1 MIGVQENINK
11 KPIPNP
17 HIINRPSD
25 SEEQI
30 EEKPNQ
36 NIENI
41 NGQDYIT
48 EVLNISKVKEGFYIG
63 DKLAAISIEVVV
75 QFKLTHIINATG
87 SQVINQWESIGMKY
101 LTLNWEE
108 SNNQILFD
116 PKDEI
121 ADKILFFVEDSFING
136 EGILAHSFKGKNR
149 VCIVVLI
156 YLMKKYKWSLKKSM
170 EYLKSKKQDVDIP
183 PYFLSQLI
191 KFESRLLQKGELTKD
206 IPWSFEN
213 LKDPE
218 EKLLRNTYMNGIN
231 TKKINRSNLN
241 ENKGKIRHI
250 QWIDNIDSNQQI
262 PISVINL
269 DKDLYF
275 KKNIKPI
282 FIHKQIK
289 PSKPCIKKPQKKF
302 MRFSSN
308 KNMKKENEEKNMNI
322 NNILKT
328 NNSNILISGSKIYNS
343 IIKNDENNNKLI
355 NSIPIKNSNINKKN
369 NIFNPKDNIN
379 EIHTNLEK
387 NIEILKVPNRKGLN
401 INKNYLRSSNSEE
414 NLLNNSTMKSSIK
427 SSIKRSSNNENVQLN
442 NQQQNQNNFYVN
454 SYNLSNSNS
463 SKNYYK
469 DNTLSNS
476 RQNNNYTK
484 NDSNN
489 NIQISKFTE
498 NEINNFKIY
507 DEKGNKINN
516 IINIKNRRKDHSYN
530 RRDEKKENVIIIANK
545 CDNIIKNNINNFYI
559 NSIGTINNNMNNSQ
573 LTNNYNYKNNTFNN
587 NYNTNK
593 ENKNNNNKIIPIANM
608 KKKSYKRKNEL
619 DQIDLNEIKDITN
632 KTFNNSNNKLTKNS
646 IKNILGNNHRQILG
660 INNNNENNYFILKQ
674 NTEVNNNDLESDI
687 SPKNIKPD
695 KKIIYLTNN
704 NNGRKFKIIENSNL
718 KNYNSNDNILTN
730 NNTKKRNF
738 NNNNNTN
745 INTIL
750 ENNQKLNRHNHNFN
764 IIITTKKGIK
774 NTQTSP
780 NHFISQISPKNINLT
795 STSNTM
801 DKFDEAIISNY
812 NPIKKNNRN
821 NRFIPNIKNKNY
833 YNNDIENNYRTM
845 NINNYKISSDS
856 LDKPL
861 NNFNPNLIKR
871 KGTPTAGHQSIKI
884 NNANNNPIKLKN
896 NILTNNNFKKPS
908 TPDIF
913 INKSMTMIRNNN
925 NYMNNNLF
933 NSNSSINLNK
943 SALFNNNNKTK
954 KLKNYA
960 SFNNI
965 NNMARPSTAPHK
977 GDKEKNSKEKKRKQ
991 IIHHI
996 HESKKGINNC
1006 GRNAIKFNIRP
1017 SSAGQG
1023 KNNSN
1028 SLNNN
1033 INIKENKEYNSI
1045 KYNDKNNKNSN
1056 NIIHIGSKIELD
1068 LENNYIGRRR
1078 LGSPAVINNNK
1089 INLVNNNIKY
1099 NYINHRLP
1107 SPMIKQNDLNGN
1119 NFVSNINRTNTST
1132 NYNNINKNNSFSLK

>member
-17 HIINRPSD
+17 QIINRPSD

-328 NNSNILISGSKIYNS
+328 NNSNILISGSKIYNN

-355 NSIPIKNSNINKKN
+355 NSIPIKNSNINKKP
-369 NIFNPKDNIN
+369 NIFNPKDNAN

-387 NIEILKVPNRKGLN
+387 NIDILKVPNRKGLN

-442 NQQQNQNNFYVN
+442 NQQQNQNNFYIN

-476 RQNNNYTK
+476 RQNNNY
-484 NDSNN
+484 
-489 NIQISKFTE
+489 I
-498 NEINNFKIY
+498 
-507 DEKGNKINN
+507 
-516 IINIKNRRKDHSYN
+516 
-530 RRDEKKENVIIIANK
+530 
-545 CDNIIKNNINNFYI
+545 
-559 NSIGTINNNMNNSQ
+559 
-573 LTNNYNYKNNTFNN
+573 
-587 NYNTNK
+587 
-593 ENKNNNNKIIPIANM
+593 
-608 KKKSYKRKNEL
+608 
-619 DQIDLNEIKDITN
+619 
-632 KTFNNSNNKLTKNS
+632 
-646 IKNILGNNHRQILG
+646 
-660 INNNNENNYFILKQ
+660 FILIQ
-674 NTEVNNNDLESDI
+674 
-687 SPKNIKPD
+687 
-695 KKIIYLTNN
+695 
-704 NNGRKFKIIENSNL
+704 
-718 KNYNSNDNILTN
+718 
-730 NNTKKRNF
+730 
-738 NNNNNTN
+738 
-745 INTIL
+745 
-750 ENNQKLNRHNHNFN
+750 
-764 IIITTKKGIK
+764 
-774 NTQTSP
+774 
-780 NHFISQISPKNINLT
+780 
-795 STSNTM
+795 
-801 DKFDEAIISNY
+801 
-812 NPIKKNNRN
+812 
-821 NRFIPNIKNKNY
+821 
-833 YNNDIENNYRTM
+833 
-845 NINNYKISSDS
+845 
-856 LDKPL
+856 
-861 NNFNPNLIKR
+861 
-871 KGTPTAGHQSIKI
+871 
-884 NNANNNPIKLKN
+884 
-896 NILTNNNFKKPS
+896 
-908 TPDIF
+908 
-913 INKSMTMIRNNN
+913 
-925 NYMNNNLF
+925 
-933 NSNSSINLNK
+933 
-943 SALFNNNNKTK
+943 
-954 KLKNYA
+954 
-960 SFNNI
+960 
-965 NNMARPSTAPHK
+965 
-977 GDKEKNSKEKKRKQ
+977 
-991 IIHHI
+991 
-996 HESKKGINNC
+996 
-1006 GRNAIKFNIRP
+1006 
-1017 SSAGQG
+1017 
-1023 KNNSN
+1023 
-1028 SLNNN
+1028 
-1033 INIKENKEYNSI
+1033 
-1045 KYNDKNNKNSN
+1045 
-1056 NIIHIGSKIELD
+1056 
-1068 LENNYIGRRR
+1068 
-1078 LGSPAVINNNK
+1078 
-1089 INLVNNNIKY
+1089 
-1099 NYINHRLP
+1099 
-1107 SPMIKQNDLNGN
+1107 
-1119 NFVSNINRTNTST
+1119 
-1132 NYNNINKNNSFSLK
+1132 